1 MGDNGY
7 TFTIKDNNRDY
18 WDRLVTEIPRKF
30 LNEKKGKYENISIE
44 CYLKK
49 LLEKIS
55 RLKKEDIVNLINP
68 DYKVEVIKIR

>member
-30 LNEKKGKYENISIE
+30 LNEK
-44 CYLKK
+44 
-49 LLEKIS
+49 IS